1 MRLLSSGEEDNQT
14 SSDGEDVEEGRPR
27 RAAVRPPGASSAPQK
42 RSSLAHKGPLRG
54 RRYPKPRAA
63 AAAGQFKRQ
72 RSGSGAGAGDDAAAP
87 TLRVSVYCLG
97 DYVNIERLL
106 DRLERGEVT
115 RPEGPWHGARAES
128 HLFYFF

>member
-63 AAAGQFKRQ
+63 ARIEARQ
-72 RSGSGAGAGDDAAAP
+72 DARSMLYP
-87 TLRVSVYCLG
+87 K
-97 DYVNIERLL
+97 N
-106 DRLERGEVT
+106 
-115 RPEGPWHGARAES
+115 RA
-128 HLFYFF
+128 